1 MEYQFLESKIENR
14 ILLITL
20 SREDQLNALNKDMI
34 RELRAILESV
44 DKEKLDIR
52 GVVIT
57 GKGDKAFAAGADIK
71 ELTRLGVDEAY
82 MLSQEG
88 HTTFDLIEG
97 FRIPVVAAINGYA
110 LGGGFEVALAC
121 HIRVGAS
128 SAKIGLPESTLGLI
142 PGYGGT
148 QRLTQLIGRAK
159 AVEVMC
165 SGELMDASTALD
177 LGILSYVTRPEEVVS
192 KALEIIE
199 KMTRNAPESTGK
211 ILEATLMNLT
221 QPEDGYRFERKA
233 FAEILQTDNAR
244 EGITAFLEKRKPG
257 FKS

>member
-34 RELRAILESV
+34 RELRTILESV

-57 GKGDKAFAAGADIK
+57 GKGNKAFAAGADIK

-159 AVEVMC
+159 AIELMC

-177 LGILSYVTRPEEVVS
+177 LGILSYVTPPEEVVP
-192 KALEIIE
+192 KALDIIE
-199 KMTRNAPESTGK
+199 KMTRNAPESTTK